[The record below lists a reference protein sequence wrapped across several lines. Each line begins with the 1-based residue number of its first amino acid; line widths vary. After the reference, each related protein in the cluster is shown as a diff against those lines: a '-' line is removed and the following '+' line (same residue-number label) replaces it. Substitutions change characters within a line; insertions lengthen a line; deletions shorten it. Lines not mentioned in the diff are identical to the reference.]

1 MYNPAM
7 QIPYTTDELLFM
19 VEPTDRE
26 SKEAEAILGSSIDGG
41 EETINNALISVQGT
55 QDVVSMIEGRAHV
68 NLRNLVTTTNESSGD
83 PTTQMEDIKLIE
95 SRSRTTS

>member
-41 EETINNALISVQGT
+41 EETVNNALISVQGT
-55 QDVVSMIEGRAHV
+55 
-68 NLRNLVTTTNESSGD
+68 
-83 PTTQMEDIKLIE
+83 
-95 SRSRTTS
+95 